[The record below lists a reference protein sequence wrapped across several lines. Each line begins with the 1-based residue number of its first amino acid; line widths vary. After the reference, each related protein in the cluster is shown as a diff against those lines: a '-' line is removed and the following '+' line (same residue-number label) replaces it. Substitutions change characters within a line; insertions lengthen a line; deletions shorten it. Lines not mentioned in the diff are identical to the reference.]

1 MCCSYYRN
9 AVASISVF
17 SSANL
22 NGFCEEGGDAIG
34 NARTKDFLQL
44 LDVALVSVTPISD
57 PNTDLITHTQRNS
70 ALDRNHTR
78 IRQYSNININKQT
91 CPKVCAP
98 LHISQATVVCFLNEN
113 TFFNVIVYIFFGM

>member
-34 NARTKDFLQL
+34 NARTEDFLQL
-44 LDVALVSVTPISD
+44 LDVALVSVTLIWD
-57 PNTDLITHTQRNS
+57 PKTDLITHTERETQS
-70 ALDRNHTR
+70 WTGTTPGSD
-78 IRQYSNININKQT
+78 NIQILILINRHVQKFVHP
-91 CPKVCAP
+91 C
-98 LHISQATVVCFLNEN
+98 
-113 TFFNVIVYIFFGM
+113 TFHRLQWFVFE